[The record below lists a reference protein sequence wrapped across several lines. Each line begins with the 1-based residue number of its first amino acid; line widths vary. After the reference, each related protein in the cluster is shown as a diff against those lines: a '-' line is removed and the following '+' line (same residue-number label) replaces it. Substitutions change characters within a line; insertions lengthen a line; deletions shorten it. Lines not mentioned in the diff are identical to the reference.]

1 MRKIIRFLTLL
12 VLTVSLLAQN
22 ETPVITEVDME
33 PLPAPVKRYLRY
45 TKTVG
50 KPFVKRVELTQ
61 SGQMKLK
68 RNADWIPLKAK
79 QWYSIPEVA
88 FEWRGWVK
96 AAPLFHV
103 KATDFYDDGVGSLKI
118 RLWGFIPMGT
128 AEGPE
133 ISEGELMRFLSE
145 IIWFPPAM
153 LGENITWAAINDT
166 AARAT
171 ISDGELEVS
180 GDFHFGPDGRFT
192 AFTAQRYADRGDGE
206 FQLADWY
213 APVSEYEDFNDWYL
227 PSQGSAVWL
236 FEDGDYEYIRLKIEA
251 ITLE

>member
-1 MRKIIRFLTLL
+1 MRKIIRSLTLL
-12 VLTVSLLAQN
+12 VLTVSLQAQN
-22 ETPVITEVDME
+22 ETPVITEIDLE
-33 PLPAPVKRYLRY
+33 PLPAPVQRYLRY

-68 RNADWIPLKAK
+68 PDADWIPLKAK

-88 FEWRGWVK
+88 FEWIGWVK

-180 GDFHFGPDGRFT
+180 GDFHFGSDGRFT

-213 APVSEYEDFNDWYL
+213 APVSEYEDFNGWYL
-227 PSQGSAVWL
+227 PSQGSAIWL
-236 FEDGDYEYIRLKIEA
+236 FEDGDYEYIRLKIES